1 MSDAGL
7 GADGLGTLRCPT
19 CHARQEWADVC
30 RRCKCDLAL
39 LRRTAEAHRD
49 SRRRCLLALRAGRV
63 RQALE
68 YAGYAYLVSPD
79 DDAARLVAVCH
90 FLLGQWDEALAAGRV
105 AAQRASLRGE
115 CS

>member
-7 GADGLGTLRCPT
+7 GADGCGMLRCPT
-19 CHARQEWADVC
+19 CQARQEWSDLC

-49 SRRRCLLALRAGRV
+49 SRRRCLLALRAGRA
-63 RQALE
+63 RLALE

-79 DDAARLVAVCH
+79 ADTARLVAVCH
-90 FLLGQWDEALAAGRV
+90 FLLGNWDEALAAGR
-105 AAQRASLRGE
+105 AAAERASVPGE
-115 CS
+115 WP